1 MPNYFGQTQ
10 IILGNS
16 RGDTRLLRCQMR
28 ISWRSITRGQTAGG
42 GDRGGTDISGDTVR
56 SRGHQSFGDNA
67 GHPGPASTGWEQDWH
82 THTSPGVGREAESHL
97 GSFLGWYHT
106 PGMRNDALG
115 QAAPFI
121 NYIQCKSKSTWNE
134 NVFPSKSNA
143 ALYKDG
149 ALQVD

>member
-56 SRGHQSFGDNA
+56 SRGYQSFGDNA
-67 GHPGPASTGWEQDWH
+67 GHPDPASTGWEQALTH
-82 THTSPGVGREAESHL
+82 THITWGGEGGWIPPGLLFGMVSH
-97 GSFLGWYHT
+97 
-106 PGMRNDALG
+106 PRNDALG

-149 ALQVD
+149 TLQVD

>member
-106 PGMRNDALG
+106 PGMMLLARQLLLLIT
-115 QAAPFI
+115 F
-121 NYIQCKSKSTWNE
+121 
-134 NVFPSKSNA
+134 NVNQKVLEMRMFFHLRAMLLFTKMGH
-143 ALYKDG
+143 YR
-149 ALQVD
+149 